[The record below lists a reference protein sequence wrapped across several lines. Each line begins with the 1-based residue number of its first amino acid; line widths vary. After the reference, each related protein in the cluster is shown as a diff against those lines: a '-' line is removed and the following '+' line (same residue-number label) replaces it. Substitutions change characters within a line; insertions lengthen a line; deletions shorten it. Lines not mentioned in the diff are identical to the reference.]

1 MVPSSRK
8 CRADHRTVQTV
19 LWPTT
24 RSVAPLSNDTPPP
37 PFKIRGPFFASAR
50 TLELFAIARG
60 TPGGS
65 LVDPLG
71 GRGGEGR
78 DPSFKPAFMCEA
90 ALIDFLTADA
100 TVALIVRF
108 RLLSVLSVQ
117 GRRKDGFP

>member
-1 MVPSSRK
+1 MQSRPPN
-8 CRADHRTVQTV
+8 RTNRV
-19 LWPTT
+19 
-24 RSVAPLSNDTPPP
+24 VAHDAVRGP
-37 PFKIRGPFFASAR
+37 PFERHPPFNIRGPFFASAR

-90 ALIDFLTADA
+90 ALIDFLMADA

>member
-37 PFKIRGPFFASAR
+37 STSVALFSPQ
-50 TLELFAIARG
+50 LEHSSFSPLLG
-60 TPGGS
+60 VPPVEVSWTPWGG
-65 LVDPLG
+65 
-71 GRGGEGR
+71 GGEGR

-90 ALIDFLTADA
+90 ALIDFLMADA